1 MGCHGS
7 QGQNPAEGA
16 GDFSVILAR
25 SGVQNSQPEAPAIQ
39 TSQGLSKVQRNRS
52 LK

>member
-7 QGQNPAEGA
+7 QGQNPPDQA

-25 SGVQNSQPEAPAIQ
+25 GAVGLPEFPAPA
-39 TSQGLSKVQRNRS
+39 TSQGVEQVPRNRS
-52 LK
+52 LR